1 MGTYLRFSRMFP
13 QRPARSP
20 VAVAILFFS
29 FLFPCLAGAQTQ
41 ALDDTSNV
49 ERVITPGETQS
60 YDIKLKAGDFA
71 RLSVE
76 PLVPQLRVALQSPTG
91 QEIASRMRWDLLP
104 YAETIST
111 IAEKEGTYRLVIESQ
126 SPKPA
131 RYVVRVLEHRPA
143 ASGDVDRIEAERLF
157 AEAKKLR
164 GGQRPELI
172 RDAIAALQRASGLF
186 RKIGDDAAVADAE
199 HLTGVTLLMSASDFR
214 GSLPHFLTGLALR
227 QCLPDGSARGD
238 SLDYLGI
245 LYHLLG
251 EPRKAITFFQSALP
265 YRNPQSPRLVAITLR
280 NLADMYEE
288 TGDEEGLPLLLSI
301 LDLMH
306 DAGEEVGEGYIEES
320 IALHYNARGDWQKA
334 LEHAQQGL
342 RHFRNA
348 KHPRGEVF
356 ALFGLGTAY
365 EGMGELE
372 RALGY
377 YEKAL
382 AMCQEVS
389 EPVLRAE
396 ALWQVGRIHRELRH
410 FDRALELQQQALEL
424 YRTSGDRGMESM
436 LLLTLGKTHAMR
448 GDQAKALTYYAEALP
463 ISRAVEFRNVEG
475 GTLQAIAQSQF
486 ELGKESEALTAASQ
500 AVDIFRSIGA
510 EADEAATRLLRARI
524 ERAGGKLDAA
534 RADAEASIRLTEKVR
549 GNISAPETRATFVA
563 SAWETYDFYIDLLMH
578 LHLDALALRTS
589 EQARAR
595 SLIDLLAESR
605 IGASDRVKPARINR
619 VRSLRER
626 ISAKAQAQLKLA
638 GSGNSAQAEV
648 IKRELEEL
656 NSEYEQVT
664 AEIRRADPA
673 LAAVTSPEPLD
684 IAQIQREIVDSS
696 SVLLEYAL
704 GETRSFLWVVTPTRL
719 FSYELPPRARIEAS
733 VRTAYQALSSR
744 SEGTEALAA
753 VSKMILAPASAVIR
767 AKRLVVVPDGALQ
780 YLPFAALPSP
790 ESGKPLIADHEIVT
804 LPSASA
810 IAVLRRHP
818 RSQKN
823 SKVLAVFA
831 DPVFDR
837 NDSRLTA
844 QMEGPS
850 PTDSRGADDAAV
862 EAELVRSAR
871 ESGLSNLPRLP
882 FTRREAIAVLSL
894 VAPSQRTEA
903 LDFNASRRTVL
914 SVDLASYRFV
924 HFATHGLLNNFHPEL
939 SGIVLSMVDE
949 KGREQNGFLS
959 TADVFNLSL
968 AADLVVLSGCRT
980 GLGKEIRGEGIA
992 GLTRAFMYAGSP
1004 RVVASL
1010 WNVNDAATAELMKR
1024 FYQEMLG
1031 PERRP
1036 PAAALRAAQ
1045 LSMRQQ
1051 ARWSA
1056 PYYWAAFVIQGEWR

>member
-1 MGTYLRFSRMFP
+1 MVTPNIMSR
-13 QRPARSP
+13 AH
-20 VAVAILFFS
+20 VHCAAIALAV
-29 FLFPCLAGAQTQ
+29 LFPSFAAAQIRT
-41 ALDDTSNV
+41 LDDASKI
-49 ERVITPGETQS
+49 EELIDPGETRS
-60 YDIKLKAGDFA
+60 YDIKLNAGEFA
-71 RLSVE
+71 RFSVE
-76 PLVPQLRVALQSPTG
+76 PLVPQMAIALRSPTG
-91 QEIASRMRWDLLP
+91 QEIASRTRSELLP
-104 YAETIST
+104 YADTIST
-111 IAEKEGTYRLVIESQ
+111 IAEKEGTFRLVVESRW
-126 SPKPA
+126 PRPA
-131 RYVVRVLEHRPA
+131 RYVVRVIEHRPA
-143 ASGDVDRIEAERLF
+143 VSGDAERIEGERQF

-164 GGQRPELI
+164 GWQRAESF
-172 RDAIAALQRASGLF
+172 RDAIAALQRASSLF
-186 RKIGDDAAVADAE
+186 RKIGDDAALADAE
-199 HLTGVTLLMSASDFR
+199 HLTGIVLLMHLSEYREA
-214 GSLPHFLTGLALR
+214 LPHFLAALALR
-227 QCLPDGSARGD
+227 ECLPDGSARGD
-238 SLDYLGI
+238 SLDYLGM

-251 EPRKAITFFQSALP
+251 QPRKAITFFQSALP

-288 TGDEEGLPLLLSI
+288 TGDEGGLPHYLSI

-306 DAGEEVGEGYIEES
+306 DAGEEIGEGYIEES
-320 IALHYNARGDWQKA
+320 IALHYSVRGDYQNA
-334 LEHAQQGL
+334 LEHAQRGL
-342 RHFRNA
+342 RHFHSA

-356 ALFGLGTAY
+356 ALFVIGSAY
-365 EGMGELE
+365 DGQGEPE

-382 AMCQEVS
+382 AMCREGC
-389 EPVLRAE
+389 EPAQRAE

-410 FDRALELQQQALEL
+410 FDRALELQQQALDL
-424 YRTSGDRGMESM
+424 YRTAGDRVMESE

-448 GDQAKALTYYAEALP
+448 GDPAKALIYYAEALP
-463 ISRAVEFRNVEG
+463 ISRAVEFRTTEG
-475 GTLQAIAQSQF
+475 GTLQAIAQTQF

-500 AVDIFRSIGA
+500 AIEIFRSIGA

-524 ERAGGKLDAA
+524 ERAGGNLDAA
-534 RADAEASIRLTEKVR
+534 RADAEVSIRLTEKVR
-549 GNISAPETRATFVA
+549 GNIGTPETRATFVA
-563 SAWETYDFYIDLLMH
+563 STWETYEFYIDLLMH

-595 SLIDLLAESR
+595 SLVDLLAESR
-605 IGASDRVKPARINR
+605 AGASDRVKPARISR
-619 VRSLRER
+619 IRSLRER

-638 GSGNSAQAEV
+638 GTGNSVQAQA

-664 AEIRRADPA
+664 AEIRGDDPA
-673 LAAVTSPEPLD
+673 LAAVTSPEPLEL
-684 IAQIQREIVDSS
+684 AQIQREIVDSS
-696 SVLLEYAL
+696 TFLLEYSL
-704 GETRSFLWVVTPTRL
+704 GETRSFLWVVTPTQL

-744 SEGTEALAA
+744 SAGTEAVAD
-753 VSKMILAPASAVIR
+753 VSKMILAPAWAAIR
-767 AKRLVVVPDGALQ
+767 AKRLVVVPDGALH
-780 YLPFAALPSP
+780 YVPFAALPSP
-790 ESGKPLIADHEIVT
+790 DSGKPLIADHEIVT

-844 QMEGPS
+844 QMESPS
-850 PTDSRGADDAAV
+850 LTAARGAGDDVV
-862 EAELVRSAR
+862 ETELMRSAR
-871 ESGLSNLPRLP
+871 ESGFSNLPRLP
-882 FTRREAIAVLSL
+882 FTRREATAVLSL
-894 VAPSQRTEA
+894 VAPSQRQQA
-903 LDFNASRRTVL
+903 LDFDASRHTVL
-914 SVDLASYRFV
+914 NGDLASYRFV

-1031 PERRP
+1031 PLRRP

-1045 LSMRQQ
+1045 LTMRQQ

-1056 PYYWAAFVIQGEWR
+1056 PYYWAGFIIQGEWK